1 MHIPAHRLRSWIGAL
16 AILLASVSLFQC
28 QALAQMQAQMP
39 INTGPQGVSK
49 SIRTLKDIRGEGVVR
64 QKWDMSCG
72 AAALSTLLT
81 YDFKDN
87 TPETAIVVWILH
99 RVDPVRVRAR
109 GGFSLLDLKR
119 FAQARGYSAEGF
131 TGMSIE
137 ELASQ
142 KTSVIVPIRL
152 KGFDH
157 FIVVRGI
164 ENGRVNVADPGFGN
178 MTMRV
183 DRFQSLWKEGIVFVV
198 HPPTDL
204 MLTERHTAIAAR
216 TVPDPTIIQRGIGT
230 AIPGNPVN

>member
-1 MHIPAHRLRSWIGAL
+1 MHYLAHWFKGLIGTL
-16 AILLASVSLFQC
+16 VILLASVSLFPSP
-28 QALAQMQAQMP
+28 AAAQTRADA
-39 INTGPQGVSK
+39 GVQEATK
-49 SIRTLKDIRGEGVVR
+49 KIRTMKDIRGEGVVR

-81 YDFKDN
+81 YEFKDN

-131 TGMSIE
+131 TGMSME

-157 FIVVRGI
+157 FVVVRGI
-164 ENGRVNVADPGFGN
+164 ANGRVDIADPGFGN
-178 MTMRV
+178 ITMRV
-183 DRFQSLWKEGIVFVV
+183 DRFETLWKEGIVFIV

-204 MLTERHTAIAAR
+204 MLTEQKPLMASQI
-216 TVPDPTIIQRGIGT
+216 VPDASIIQRGIGT
-230 AIPGNPVN
+230 AIPANPLY

>member
-1 MHIPAHRLRSWIGAL
+1 MLSPAHWFGRRIGTL
-16 AILLASVSLFQC
+16 VLVMASVSVCTLPASP
-28 QALAQMQAQMP
+28 QAVEDQSV
-39 INTGPQGVSK
+39 QGASK
-49 SIRTLKDIRGEGVVR
+49 GIRSLKEIRGEGVVR

-87 TPETAIVVWILH
+87 TPESAIVVWILH

-119 FAQARGYSAEGF
+119 FSQARGYTAEGF

-137 ELASQ
+137 ELATQ

-157 FIVVRGI
+157 FIVVRQITG
-164 ENGRVNVADPGFGN
+164 GRVIVADPGFGN
-178 MTMRV
+178 LTMKV
-183 DRFQSLWKEGIVFVV
+183 DRFQALWKEGIVFIV

-204 MLTERHTAIAAR
+204 MLTEKRPVLASR
-216 TVPDPTIIQRGIGT
+216 LVPDETIIQRRIGVAT
-230 AIPGNPVN
+230 PSNPLY

>member
-1 MHIPAHRLRSWIGAL
+1 MYRSTWLRKTRWTL
-16 AILLASVSLFQC
+16 ATLLAGVCLLT
-28 QALAQMQAQMP
+28 QAGAQSWESE
-39 INTGPQGVSK
+39 GVQGAGK
-49 SIRTLKDIRGEGVVR
+49 SIRSLKEIRGEGVVK

-81 YDFKDN
+81 YDFKDY
-87 TPETAIVVWILH
+87 TPESAIVVWILH

-119 FAQARGYSAEGF
+119 FAQARGYTAEGF

-137 ELASQ
+137 ELVTQ

-157 FIVVRGI
+157 FIVVRQI
-164 ENGRVNVADPGFGN
+164 KNGRVIVADPGFGN
-178 MTMRV
+178 ITMRV

-198 HPPTDL
+198 HPPTEL
-204 MLTERHTAIAAR
+204 MITEKRASLASGL
-216 TVPDPTIIQRGIGT
+216 VPDETVIQRRIGVLT
-230 AIPGNPVN
+230 PSNPLQ